1 MHYFLVMN
9 ASNKNSFPS
18 LRGIACYVWEAEYD
32 ARSAWLKNVSTKI
45 GWGSIV
51 KHSELVKDSA
61 AGSFSG
67 GVLSAGAFKNM
78 EVAC

>member
-45 GWGSIV
+45 GWASIV
-51 KHSELVKDSA
+51 MHSESVKGSA
-61 AGSFSG
+61 AGDCSG

>member
-9 ASNKNSFPS
+9 ASNKKSFPS
-18 LRGIACYVWEAEYD
+18 LRGIACYVWETEYD
-32 ARSAWLKNVSTKI
+32 ARSAWLKNVSLKI
-45 GWGSIV
+45 GWGSLV
-51 KHSELVKDSA
+51 KHSESVKGSG
-61 AGSFSG
+61 AGGFPG